1 MSTQTTSRSNR
12 FICWCGNIML
22 RFPWLLVLLATLAC
36 AAGLHYTIN
45 NLGVNT
51 DTSELLSPDLPFQ
64 QNRFRWEKAFPQ
76 DAANILFVVEAPIP
90 EQSAMAAR
98 RLAKILRGQD
108 QLFDYVY
115 INDDNPFFQQQAFL
129 YLDVDELEDLAVKL
143 SDAQPFIGYL
153 GQNYHLS
160 GLLEMIGQ
168 ALNDQENDLP
178 TDLNPL
184 LEKID
189 QSIVSVQSGQNR
201 PLSWQQLLA
210 IGNDKSAEHYRHIV
224 SARPRVDFQKLQPA
238 KHALDFSHAAIQQIE
253 AQLPGVNIRLTG
265 EKALEQEELETLAN
279 DTVYAGLAALLL
291 ILVMLIIGLRSIKLV
306 FATLIVLI
314 MGLILTATYA
324 ALVVGHLNV
333 LSVAFAVLYI
343 GLGVDFA
350 IHICLRYREC
360 REHHE
365 TNVAAIRESV
375 QSLSFSLFLCA
386 LTTSI
391 GFFAYV
397 PTDYKGVS
405 ELGLI
410 SGGGMFIGL
419 LISLTILPALLQ
431 IMPVSNPRHLQ
442 TKRLPDFICTFPFHH
457 ALGIR
462 IVSILLAFASL
473 FFLSKLSFD
482 SNPVDL
488 RNPNSESVLAFKDLL
503 HSKDE
508 SPFALISLT
517 DNLPAAE
524 QLAGKLQ
531 ALPAVDKTITLQSFV
546 AKDQEQKL
554 DIIDELGLIFGTQLD
569 EFDRPPQHA
578 DTRQALLKLQADIT
592 TALKNSS
599 GNADPELLHRLHS
612 DIALFIATADAVE
625 QPKKRYRQLDDS
637 ILSLLPYTMQQL
649 SRHLSAY
656 PFTLK
661 DLPDYLTMHWVSAS
675 GLYKIMT
682 TPVKDLNS
690 PANLREFVKQVQSI
704 DASATGLPVGD
715 IESGKAVVG
724 AFIQAFSVALILIT
738 LLLLV
743 ILRSIRHTLLVIWP
757 LLLAGLLTAALNV
770 ILKNPFNF
778 ANIIA
783 LPLLMGMGVDSGIH
797 IMHRL
802 HAGMKKGEHL
812 LQTSTARGVF
822 FSSLTTLCSFTSLAF
837 TSHAGIASMGLLLAI
852 GISFTL
858 ICTLIVLPAFS
869 GHKIPL

>member
-1 MSTQTTSRSNR
+1 MNTQNTSRTER
-12 FICWCGNIML
+12 FTCWWGGILL
-22 RFPWLLVLLATLAC
+22 RFPWLLVLLALLAC
-36 AAGLHYTIN
+36 AAGLHYTVN

-76 DAANILFVVEAPIP
+76 DAGTILFVVEAPIP
-90 EQSAMAAR
+90 ELSVMAAR
-98 RLAKILRGQD
+98 CLTKILQERD

-115 INDDNPFFQQQAFL
+115 INDDNPFFEQQAFL
-129 YLDVDELEDLAVKL
+129 YLDLDELEDLSVKL
-143 SDAQPFIGYL
+143 SAAQPFIGHL
-153 GQNYHLS
+153 AQNYHLS
-160 GLLEMIGQ
+160 GLLEMIGK

-184 LEKID
+184 LRKID

-201 PLSWQQLLA
+201 PLSWQQLLD
-210 IGNDKSAEHYRHIV
+210 IGDDKAEEHYRHIV
-224 SARPRVDFQKLQPA
+224 SARPRVDFQKQQPA
-238 KHALDFSHAAIQQIE
+238 EQALNFAHGAIQQVV
-253 AQLPGVNIRLTG
+253 AQLPGVSIRLTG
-265 EKALEQEELETLAN
+265 EKALEQEELETLTN
-279 DTVYAGLAALLL
+279 DTVYAGLGSLLL
-291 ILVMLIIGLRSIKLV
+291 ILVMLVIGLRSLKLV
-306 FATLIVLI
+306 SATLIALI

-375 QSLSFSLFLCA
+375 QTLGFSLFLCA

-391 GFFAYV
+391 GFFAFV

-431 IMPVSNPRHLQ
+431 IMPVKNPRHLQ
-442 TKRLPDFICTFPFHH
+442 PSRLPDFICTFPFHH
-457 ALGIR
+457 AVGIR
-462 IVSILLAFASL
+462 IVSTLLAIASL

-482 SNPVDL
+482 SNPVNL
-488 RNPNSESVLAFKDLL
+488 RNPHSESVLAFKDLL
-503 HSKDE
+503 RSKND
-508 SPFALISLT
+508 SPFVLISLAES
-517 DNLPAAE
+517 LPSAQ

-531 ALPAVDKTITLQSFV
+531 NLPAVDNTITLKSFV
-546 AKDQEQKL
+546 AEDQDRKL
-554 DIIDELGLIFGTQLD
+554 DIIDELSLVFGTQLD
-569 EFDRPPQHA
+569 DFDRPLQHG

-592 TALKNSS
+592 VALENST
-599 GNADPELLHRLHS
+599 GNADLELLQKLHG
-612 DIALFIATADAVE
+612 DIALFIASADAAE
-625 QPKKRYRQLDDS
+625 QPEKYYRQLDDN
-637 ILSLLPYTMQQL
+637 ILGLLPYTMRQL
-649 SRHLSAY
+649 SRHLNAY

-682 TPVKDLNS
+682 TPLEDLNS
-690 PANLREFVKQVQSI
+690 AANLREFIKQVQSV

-715 IESGKAVVG
+715 IESGKAVVK
-724 AFIQAFSVALILIT
+724 AFVQAFSAALILIT
-738 LLLLV
+738 LLLV
-743 ILRSIRHTLLVIWP
+743 ILRSIGNTLLVIWP
-757 LLLAGLLTAALNV
+757 LLLAGLLTGALNV
-770 ILKNPFNF
+770 ILDNPFNF

-802 HAGMKKGEHL
+802 HAGFKKGEHL

-858 ICTLIVLPAFS
+858 VCTLIVLPAFS

>member
-1 MSTQTTSRSNR
+1 MSSQTTSRINR

-76 DAANILFVVEAPIP
+76 DAGTILFVVEAPIP
-90 EQSAMAAR
+90 ELSAIAAR
-98 RLAKILRGQD
+98 RLIKILHGQD

-115 INDDNPFFQQQAFL
+115 INDDNAFFQQQGFL
-129 YLDVDELEDLAVKL
+129 YLDLNALEDLSVKL

-153 GQNYHLS
+153 AQNYHLA
-160 GLLEMIGQ
+160 GLLEMIGK

-184 LEKID
+184 LRKID
-189 QSIVSVQSGQNR
+189 QSIVSVQSGQNH
-201 PLSWQQLLA
+201 PLSWQQLLT
-210 IGNDKSAEHYRHIV
+210 IGDDRSAQHYRHIV
-224 SARPRVDFQKLQPA
+224 SAKPKVDFQKLLPA
-238 KHALDFSHAAIQQIE
+238 EHALDFAHAAIHQIE
-253 AQLPGVNIRLTG
+253 SGLPGVSIRLTG

-279 DTVYAGLAALLL
+279 DTVYAGLGALLL
-291 ILVMLIIGLRSIKLV
+291 ILIMLVIGLRSLKLV

-365 TNVAAIRESV
+365 TNVAAIRESI
-375 QSLSFSLFLCA
+375 QSLGFSLFLCA

-391 GFFAYV
+391 GFFAFV

-431 IMPVSNPRHLQ
+431 IMPVNNPRHLQ
-442 TKRLPDFICTFPFHH
+442 ATRLPDFICTFPFHH
-457 ALGIR
+457 ATGIR
-462 IVSILLAFASL
+462 IVSILLAFASI

-482 SNPVDL
+482 SNPVNL
-488 RNPNSESVLAFKDLL
+488 RNPHSESVMAFRDLL
-503 HSKDE
+503 QSKDD
-508 SPFALISLT
+508 SPFVLISLAN
-517 DNLPAAE
+517 DLQAAE
-524 QLAGKLQ
+524 QLAERLQ
-531 ALPAVDKTITLQSFV
+531 VLPAVDKTITLQSFV
-546 AKDQEQKL
+546 AEHQEQKL
-554 DIIDELGLIFGTQLD
+554 DIIDELGLIFGTQL
-569 EFDRPPQHA
+569 EQFNRPLRHA
-578 DTRQALLKLQADIT
+578 DTRQALVTLQADIT
-592 TALKNSS
+592 AALENAT
-599 GNADPELLHRLHS
+599 GNADQELLHKLYS
-612 DIALFIATADAVE
+612 DIGQYIVFADAAE
-625 QPKKRYRQLDDS
+625 QPKDQYRLLDDN
-637 ILSLLPYTMQQL
+637 ILGLLPFTMQQL

-656 PFTLK
+656 AFTLK
-661 DLPDYLTMHWVSAS
+661 DLPGYLTMHWVSTS
-675 GLYKIMT
+675 GLYKIT
-682 TPVKDLNS
+682 ITPLQDLNS
-690 PANLREFVKQVQSI
+690 PANLREFVRQVQSI

-715 IESGKAVVG
+715 IESGKAVVR
-724 AFIQAFSVALILIT
+724 AFIQAFSAALILIT
-738 LLLLV
+738 LLLI
-743 ILRSIRHTLLVIWP
+743 ILRSIGNTLLVIWP
-757 LLLAGLLTAALNV
+757 LLLAGLLTGALNV
-770 ILKNPFNF
+770 ILDNPFNF

-802 HAGMKKGEHL
+802 HAGFKKGEHL

-837 TSHAGIASMGLLLAI
+837 TAHAGIASMGLLLAI
-852 GISFTL
+852 GITFTL

>member
-1 MSTQTTSRSNR
+1 MNTQNTSRTER
-12 FICWCGNIML
+12 FTCWWGGILL
-22 RFPWLLVLLATLAC
+22 RFPWLLVLLALLAC
-36 AAGLHYTIN
+36 AAGLHYTVN

-76 DAANILFVVEAPIP
+76 DAGTILFVVEAPIP
-90 EQSAMAAR
+90 ELSVMAAR
-98 RLAKILRGQD
+98 RLTKILQERD

-115 INDDNPFFQQQAFL
+115 INDDNPFFEQQAFL
-129 YLDVDELEDLAVKL
+129 YLDVDELEDLSVKL
-143 SDAQPFIGYL
+143 SDAQPFIGHL
-153 GQNYHLS
+153 AQNYHLS
-160 GLLEMIGQ
+160 GLLEMIGK

-184 LEKID
+184 LRKID

-201 PLSWQQLLA
+201 PLSWQQLLD
-210 IGNDKSAEHYRHIV
+210 ISGDKSAEHYRHIV

-238 KHALDFSHAAIQQIE
+238 EQALNFAHGAIQQVV
-253 AQLPGVNIRLTG
+253 AQLPGVSIRLTG
-265 EKALEQEELETLAN
+265 EKALEQEELETLTN
-279 DTVYAGLAALLL
+279 DTVYAGLGSLLL
-291 ILVMLIIGLRSIKLV
+291 ILVMLVIGLRSLKLV
-306 FATLIVLI
+306 SATLIALI

-375 QSLSFSLFLCA
+375 QTLGFSLFLCA

-391 GFFAYV
+391 GFFAFV

-431 IMPVSNPRHLQ
+431 IMPVKNPRRLQ
-442 TKRLPDFICTFPFHH
+442 PSRLPECICTFPFHH
-457 ALGIR
+457 AVGIR
-462 IVSILLAFASL
+462 IVSILLAIASL

-482 SNPVDL
+482 SNPVNL
-488 RNPNSESVLAFKDLL
+488 RNPHSESVLAFKDLL
-503 HSKDE
+503 RSKND
-508 SPFALISLT
+508 SPFVLISLAES
-517 DNLPAAE
+517 LPSAQ

-531 ALPAVDKTITLQSFV
+531 ALPAVDNTITLKSFV
-546 AKDQEQKL
+546 AEDQERKL
-554 DIIDELGLIFGTQLD
+554 DIIDELSLVFGTQLD
-569 EFDRPPQHA
+569 DFDRPLQHGN
-578 DTRQALLKLQADIT
+578 TRQALLKLQADIT
-592 TALKNSS
+592 VALENST
-599 GNADPELLHRLHS
+599 GNADPELLQKLHS
-612 DIALFIATADAVE
+612 DIALFIASADAAE
-625 QPKKRYRQLDDS
+625 QPEKYYRQLDENT
-637 ILSLLPYTMQQL
+637 LGLLPYTMRQL
-649 SRHLSAY
+649 SRHLNAY

-682 TPVKDLNS
+682 MPLEDLNS
-690 PANLREFVKQVQSI
+690 AANLREFVKQVQSV

-715 IESGKAVVG
+715 IESGKAVVK
-724 AFIQAFSVALILIT
+724 AFVQAFSTALILIT

-743 ILRSIRHTLLVIWP
+743 ILRSIGNTLLVIWP
-757 LLLAGLLTAALNV
+757 LLLTGALNV
-770 ILKNPFNF
+770 ILDNPFNF

-802 HAGMKKGEHL
+802 HAGFKKGEHL

-858 ICTLIVLPAFS
+858 VCTLIVLPAFS